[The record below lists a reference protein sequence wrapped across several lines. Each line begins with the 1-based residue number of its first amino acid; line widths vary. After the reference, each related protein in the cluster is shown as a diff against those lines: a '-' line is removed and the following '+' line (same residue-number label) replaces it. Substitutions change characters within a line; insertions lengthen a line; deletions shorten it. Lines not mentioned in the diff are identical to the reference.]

1 MSELSRMQRHQSRNK
16 GRKNKTSAQSQK
28 EKTTK
33 EVQSEETRGHNTS
46 SSNSARAGTKRT
58 QGRASTEGLSRSRAS
73 RSARATWEEEEL
85 APKRTNTYSSYRVR
99 MSKWFVNSLIIV
111 FILLMASLLWWGLIG
126 APPLKEL
133 LKEIL

>member
-28 EKTTK
+28 GKITK
-33 EVQSEETRGHNTS
+33 VGQAEESWAPPTS
-46 SSNSARAGTKRT
+46 SDSARAEMKRT
-58 QGRASTEGLSRSRAS
+58 HGSASNEGLSRSRSS
-73 RSARATWEEEEL
+73 RSTRATMEEEEI

>member
-28 EKTTK
+28 GKTTK
-33 EVQSEETRGHNTS
+33 VAQTEETWDHTTTS
-46 SSNSARAGTKRT
+46 KSARAETKRT
-58 QGRASTEGLSRSRAS
+58 QGRASTEGLSRSRS
-73 RSARATWEEEEL
+73 PRSARATMEEEEL

-126 APPLKEL
+126 APPLREL

>member
-1 MSELSRMQRHQSRNK
+1 MSELSRMERHQSRNK

-28 EKTTK
+28 GKTTK
-33 EVQSEETRGHNTS
+33 EAQSEETRGHTS
-46 SSNSARAGTKRT
+46 SSNSARAGTNRA
-58 QGRASTEGLSRSRAS
+58 QGRASTEGLSRSRSS
-73 RSARATWEEEEL
+73 RSAPATLEEEL

-126 APPLKEL
+126 APPLREL

>member
-28 EKTTK
+28 GKTTK
-33 EVQSEETRGHNTS
+33 VGQTEESRGHPT
-46 SSNSARAGTKRT
+46 SSNSARAEMKRT
-58 QGRASTEGLSRSRAS
+58 KGSAPTERLSRSRS
-73 RSARATWEEEEL
+73 QRSAPATMEEEEL

-111 FILLMASLLWWGLIG
+111 FILLMAALLWWGLIG
-126 APPLKEL
+126 APPLREL

>member
-28 EKTTK
+28 GKTTK
-33 EVQSEETRGHNTS
+33 VGQEEETWGHPT
-46 SSNSARAGTKRT
+46 SSNSARAGMKRT
-58 QGRASTEGLSRSRAS
+58 QSSAATEGLSRSRSS
-73 RSARATWEEEEL
+73 RSARATMEEEL

-111 FILLMASLLWWGLIG
+111 FILLMAALLWWGLIG
-126 APPLKEL
+126 APPLSEL